1 MSGRAAFLFGKIK
14 LMLKRI
20 IIRLYKEYRYI
31 FYGK

>member
-1 MSGRAAFLFGKIK
+1 MIEGSFLFGKIK